1 MKTIFISLIILFG
14 GYTTYNDTALLTPPT
29 KNKTIFTNSTLE
41 HTSDK
46 CDVYNVPVSNSK
58 RLNGSVYVIVLK
70 KNQMNFKVTNT
81 NETSNDFYMNSNFFA
96 NGPIGE
102 VKIDGETKNRKKLGG
117 GFFTSNGGS
126 PKLYLNSRPN
136 SVKYSSQTHLI
147 GIKNGVVNRRI
158 CKQKWAKLKTYRILI
173 GKDKDNNTIVIHSG
187 NGGFQTIK
195 DVCEIGVK
203 YGVVNGLLFDGGSSV
218 NVGLKDG
225 FYSHTF
231 QSVSTISKQLVGIHK
246 PYTYIVGNFN

>member
-1 MKTIFISLIILFG
+1 MKTIIISLIILLG
-14 GYTTYNDTALLTPPT
+14 GYTTYNEAALLTPPS
-29 KNKTIFTNSTLE
+29 KNITNFSNSTLE

-46 CDVYNVPVSNSK
+46 CDVYNVPVSNTK
-58 RLNGSVYVIVLK
+58 RLDGSVYVIVLK
-70 KNQMNFKVTNT
+70 KNQMNFKVSSK

-117 GFFTSNGGS
+117 GFFTSNGNS
-126 PKLYLNSRPN
+126 PKLYFNSRPN

-147 GIKNGVVNRRI
+147 GIKNGVINNRI
-158 CKQKWAKLKTYRILI
+158 CKQKWARLKTYRILI
-173 GKDKDNNTIVIHSG
+173 GKDKKNNVIVVHSG

-195 DVCEIGVK
+195 DVCKIGVK
-203 YGVVNGLLFDGGSSV
+203 YGIVNGLLFDGGSSV
-218 NVGLKDG
+218 DVGLKDG

-231 QSVSTISKQLVGIHK
+231 QSVSTISKKLVGIHK
-246 PYTYIVGNFN
+246 PYTYIIGNFN